1 MTRRRMATALAAL
14 GAAACGTAASQPRAI
29 AVDIAP
35 CVGIEAAVARLDCY
49 DALARDAAQ
58 TPSATVDE
66 LTSEIVA
73 LRELEPG
80 RYEIAL
86 ANGQLWRQTSSD
98 RYRLQ
103 TGQPVRVYR
112 ARAGSRFFRLT
123 VPALRGFVQVERIR

>member
-1 MTRRRMATALAAL
+1 MAHGTRPADERVRYHDRMTRRRMAPALTAL
-14 GAAACGTAASQPRAI
+14 GAAACGTAAAQPHPI

-35 CVGIEAAVARLDCY
+35 CV
-49 DALARDAAQ
+49 
-58 TPSATVDE
+58 
-66 LTSEIVA
+66 EIVA
-73 LRELEPG
+73 LRELQPG
-80 RYEIAL
+80 RFEIEL

-103 TGQPVRVYR
+103 AGQPVRVYR